1 MLRASLVVAVVIA
14 ASAGVSQA
22 VADEAVAPRF
32 KSRPILV
39 KTNDGA
45 VVSYQLDRQVRRT
58 AVSIAGLRATVHLTG
73 PPSSSVYN
81 AFVKSRALRTGQLYW
96 VCIRVLSRSGGVAER
111 MERLYLH
118 RRFPRG

>member
-1 MLRASLVVAVVIA
+1 MLRASLVVVAVIA
-14 ASAGVSQA
+14 ASVGVSQA

-32 KSRPILV
+32 KSRPVLV

-45 VVSYQLDRQVRRT
+45 AVSYQLDRQARRT
-58 AVSIAGLRATVHLTG
+58 RVSIAGLGATVHLTG
-73 PPSSSVYN
+73 PPSSSVYS
-81 AFVKSRALRTGQLYW
+81 AFVKSRALHTGHLYW
-96 VCIRVLSRSGGVAER
+96 VCIRVVSRSGGVANR